1 MNHDQLERFIRENR
15 GDFDGDTP
23 PAGLWNRIQTSLT
36 NDGGGD
42 GERQDPLAEFIV
54 KNREAFETA
63 TPPPRLAEA
72 LFAPAAAS
80 VKTLQRRPRRR
91 RRFLGY
97 LMAVAASFLLLF
109 LAYTFGTRTGYR
121 AGQEMQVAE
130 QLEAMNPELA
140 EAERFYRQRIASEFT
155 KVSQLNDDP
164 QLRHDLQQ
172 IDEAT
177 EQLRREL
184 LEVPVSQR
192 HVLVNQ
198 LIATYRT
205 KLDILLRIQQHFPNP
220 NAPAEPASTTN
231 IPSHES

>member
-1 MNHDQLERFIRENR
+1 MNPDPLARYVRDNR
-15 GDFDGDTP
+15 DAFDGENP
-23 PAGLWNRIQTSLT
+23 PAGLWDRIHASLSE
-36 NDGGGD
+36 GGG
-42 GERQDPLAEFIV
+42 EQRDPLADFIV
-54 KNREAFETA
+54 KHRAEFDTA
-63 TPPPRLAEA
+63 SPPPRLAET
-72 LFAPAAAS
+72 LLAPAPGA
-80 VKTLQRRPRRR
+80 LRPLRRSRRR
-91 RRFLGY
+91 RYLGY
-97 LMAVAASFLLLF
+97 LMAVAATFLLLF
-109 LAYTFGTRTGYR
+109 LAYNFGNRAGYR
-121 AGQEMQVAE
+121 AGQEMQIAE
-130 QLEAMNPELA
+130 QLEALDPELA

-164 QLRHDLQQ
+164 QLRRDLDQ

-205 KLDILLRIQQHFPNP
+205 KLDILLRIQQHFSNP
-220 NAPAEPASTTN
+220 NIPGTSAPESN

>member
-1 MNHDQLERFIRENR
+1 MNHDQLQQFIRDHRDE
-15 GDFDGDTP
+15 FDGETP
-23 PAGLWNRIQTSLT
+23 PAGLWDRIHAALSD
-36 NDGGGD
+36 DGREG
-42 GERQDPLAEFIV
+42 QDPLSEFIV
-54 KNREAFETA
+54 KNRDAFDNA
-63 TPPPRLAEA
+63 TPPPRIERQ
-72 LFAPAAAS
+72 LFAPAPAARKPLRS
-80 VKTLQRRPRRR
+80 
-91 RRFLGY
+91 RRFLNY
-97 LMAVAASFLLLF
+97 VMAVAATLLL
-109 LAYTFGTRTGYR
+109 LMVAYTVGTRAGFR
-121 AGQEMQVAE
+121 AGQEQQVAE

-164 QLRHDLQQ
+164 QLRRDLEQ

-177 EQLRREL
+177 EELRLEL
-184 LEVPVSQR
+184 LRVPISQR

-220 NAPAEPASTTN
+220 NAPVTPASDPN